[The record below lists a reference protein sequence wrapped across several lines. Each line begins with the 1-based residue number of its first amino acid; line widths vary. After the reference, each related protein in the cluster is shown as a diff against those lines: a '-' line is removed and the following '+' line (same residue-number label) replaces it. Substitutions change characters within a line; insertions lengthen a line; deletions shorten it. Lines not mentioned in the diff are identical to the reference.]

1 MARRHQPKKDF
12 VEITFVNWCR
22 QSNYPELALFVE
34 GLMKQWAAEGNG
46 TRRNW
51 WDLFAGT
58 RDGKQRKVR
67 GIEIPIL
74 QAARKR
80 KSWPIVQGALCKNP
94 EEQIPGISL
103 QTRWDHKRD
112 LREHISQSGRAVQS
126 ANAQLGP
133 GAPVH

>member
-1 MARRHQPKKDF
+1 MRNRRPLKKDY
-12 VEITFVNWCR
+12 VEITFVDWCR
-22 QSNYPELALFVE
+22 QSNYSDIADFVE
-34 GLMKQWAAEGNG
+34 RLRTQWAAEGNG

-58 RDGKQRKVR
+58 KDGKQRIVR

-80 KSWPIVQGALCKNP
+80 KSWPIVEGALCRNP

-103 QTRWDHKRD
+103 QTRWDHKRTMKMP
-112 LREHISQSGRAVQS
+112 ISQSSGVVRPVS
-126 ANAQLGP
+126 PLPGP
-133 GAPVH
+133 DTPIH